1 MYVSTTFG
9 TQGDVR
15 RGRTKGIADRGIV
28 GASGVLEDQPLG
40 ELPVEQLHVGEEH
53 MFVVVHE
60 ELSNGSV
67 EALQVGVHV
76 RAFGIGISPN

>member
-40 ELPVEQLHVGEEH
+40 ELPVEQLHVGEED